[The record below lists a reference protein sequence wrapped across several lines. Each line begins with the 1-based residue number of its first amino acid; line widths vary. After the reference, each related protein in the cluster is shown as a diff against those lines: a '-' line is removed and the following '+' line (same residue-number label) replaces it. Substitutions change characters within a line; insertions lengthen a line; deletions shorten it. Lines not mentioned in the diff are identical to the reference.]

1 METPKKHN
9 NRFTMA
15 YEGLEE
21 LAIKNRQLIGYTWK
35 VR

>member
-1 METPKKHN
+1 MKTPKKNN